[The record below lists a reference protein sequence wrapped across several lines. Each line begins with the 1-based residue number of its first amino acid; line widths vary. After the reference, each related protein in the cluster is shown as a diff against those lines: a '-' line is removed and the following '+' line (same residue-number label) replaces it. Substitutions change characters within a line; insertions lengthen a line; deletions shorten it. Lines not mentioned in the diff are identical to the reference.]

1 MFSLSTHVRPDE
13 RHETFW
19 ATGTLF
25 LVLVAHAILET
36 ARDSLF
42 LAHLPVSHLPWVYL
56 ALATLALLAS
66 RFFARSSGR
75 RNALRNLIVL
85 QTVAAAGTLSF
96 LFLARPSSAWALY
109 ALYLWGGLASTLIVI
124 RFWLLLTSSFTVS
137 QAKRLFPIIIAGPAL
152 GSLVGYGLAGVLSH
166 SLPPSDLLGVSASMF
181 LLSAGGSFV
190 LWRSHP
196 LARES
201 APAELDLTEAASTSQ
216 ASQQEVKIRESVALA
231 ARHPYVRR
239 VAMLLLL
246 ASVTTTLGDYV
257 FKSVVARSLPAD
269 QLNMFLA
276 KSYFVFE
283 LLSLGLLFTA
293 VVPFVRRR
301 GVIDALM
308 LQPAL
313 VLGAGVLLTVSG
325 GLGSVLC
332 LRGID
337 GALRWSFHKTA
348 TEMLY
353 VPMSPRLRR
362 AVKTMSDIVAHRGGQ
377 ALGSF
382 LILVWLAFAGT
393 ERTMGPVVIA
403 CAAAW
408 VYLAIS
414 LRAPYLD
421 LFRET
426 LSRGYIETRLEFPD
440 LDMASLE
447 TLIAALSN
455 DDDHKVLAAMDL
467 LQETERAHLIP
478 ALILYHPSPEVV
490 VHALELFTALGRED
504 CLPITRRLLRHDA
517 PTVRAAA
524 MRACAVVHP
533 DPQLL
538 REASESKCSIV
549 AASALVAL
557 AARDD
562 NDAHA
567 ARTKLAHLIDADDPE
582 SIDVRRCVARA
593 MRDHPAPILA
603 PLLTR
608 LAEAADMSTRLEAVR
623 AMGMARN
630 DEHIPV
636 FINCLAPRELRAAAR
651 EALLACGEPALDYLE
666 RALADLTLPRN
677 VRVHLPRAISSFG
690 GQRAADML
698 FRHLLAEP
706 SGLVH
711 FKILRGLGRMLG
723 THPDLELDATLL
735 DQIIE
740 GQLTCILQ
748 QFHWRIVLEQGATE
762 RPQRRTIGH
771 QLLTDLLHEKESLAT
786 ERLFRIL
793 GLRYRAEDLAQIHEG
808 LRSPN
813 SGTRSTSRELMHGLL
828 PTGIREALMGLTD
841 ELPESDRLAACRAY
855 YKAEPLDYETLLLK
869 LVEENSATLSS
880 LAAYH
885 AGELGIRVLRDRLE
899 HRQPDR
905 QTWLVNLRRR
915 SLDMLDAHLTPESGG
930 VAHET

>member
-1 MFSLSTHVRPDE
+1 MLSLSTHVRPDE

-19 ATGTLF
+19 AAGTLF
-25 LVLVAHAILET
+25 LVLAAHAVLET

-42 LAHLPVSHLPWVYL
+42 LAHLPVSRLPWVYL
-56 ALATLALLAS
+56 ALAALALLAS
-66 RFFARSSGR
+66 RFFARSTGAK
-75 RNALRNLIVL
+75 NDLRNLIVM
-85 QTVAAAGTLSF
+85 QIVAAAGTLSF
-96 LFLARPSSAWALY
+96 LFLARPPSAWALY
-109 ALYLWGGLASTLIVI
+109 ALYIWGGLASTLIII
-124 RFWLLLTSSFTVS
+124 RFWLLLTSTLTVS
-137 QAKRLFPIIIAGPAL
+137 QAKRLFPVIVAGPAL
-152 GSLVGYGLAGVLSH
+152 GSLVGYGLAGILSQ
-166 SLPPSDLLGVSASMF
+166 SLFPGDLLGVSAAIF

-190 LWRSHP
+190 LWRSRPPASESEIADLP
-196 LARES
+196 LS
-201 APAELDLTEAASTSQ
+201 EADSTAQ
-216 ASQQEVKIRESVALA
+216 ASQQEIRIRESVALA

-239 VAMLLLL
+239 VAMLLLF
-246 ASVTTTLGDYV
+246 ASVTVTLGVYV
-257 FKSVVARSLPAD
+257 FKSVVAHSIPAD
-269 QLNMFLA
+269 QLNVFLA
-276 KSYFVFE
+276 KSYFAFD

-293 VVPFVRRR
+293 VVPFVRAR
-301 GVIDALM
+301 GVIEALM

-313 VLGAGVLLTVSG
+313 MLGGGVLLALTG

-377 ALGSF
+377 ALGSV
-382 LILVWLAFAGT
+382 LILVWLAFADT
-393 ERTMGPVVIA
+393 ERTMGPVIIA

-408 VYLAIS
+408 AYFAFS

-440 LDMASLE
+440 LDLASLE

-455 DDDHKVLAAMDL
+455 ADDHKVLAAMDL
-467 LQETERAHLIP
+467 LHETERVHLIP
-478 ALILYHPSPEVV
+478 ALILYHPSSEVV

-504 CLPITRRLLRHDA
+504 CLPITRRLLRHDD

-524 MRACAVVHP
+524 MRACAVVRP

-538 REASESKCSIV
+538 REASESKCAIV
-549 AASALVAL
+549 AATALVAL
-557 AARDD
+557 AARGDTG
-562 NDAHA
+562 AQA
-567 ARTKLAHLIDADDPE
+567 ARQKLAHLIDVDAPD
-582 SIDVRRCVARA
+582 SVNVRRCIARA

-603 PLLTR
+603 PLL
-608 LAEAADMSTRLEAVR
+608 AEAADVSTRLEAVR
-623 AMGMARN
+623 AMGIARD
-630 DEHIPV
+630 DEHVPV
-636 FINCLAPRELRAAAR
+636 FINCLAPRELRAVAR
-651 EALLACGEPALDYLE
+651 EALLAFGEPALDHLE
-666 RALADLTLPRN
+666 RALADLTLPRD

-690 GQRAADML
+690 VQRAADML

-706 SGLVH
+706 SGLVR

-723 THPDLELDATLL
+723 TRPELELDTALL

-740 GQLTCILQ
+740 GQLTGILQ
-748 QFHWRIVLEQGATE
+748 QFHWRLVLEQGATE
-762 RPQRRTIGH
+762 HPQRRTIGH
-771 QLLTDLLHEKESLAT
+771 QLLTDLLHEKELLAT

-793 GLRYRAEDLAQIHEG
+793 GLRYRTEDLAQIHGG

-813 SGTRSTSRELMHGLL
+813 SGTRSTSRELIHGVL

-841 ELPESDRLAACRAY
+841 ELPESDRLAACHAY
-855 YKAEPLDYETLLLK
+855 YKPEPVDYETLLLK
-869 LVEENSATLSS
+869 LVDESSATLSS
-880 LAAYH
+880 LASYH

-915 SLDMLDAHLTPESGG
+915 SLDMLDAHLVPESGG
-930 VAHET
+930 LAHAT